1 MSEQRDSE
9 QAGAPVAETEVS
21 ATEVQA
27 AVERAHDGVIAEPAA
42 GAGAGTGAAAG
53 VGVGV
58 GAGGDTAAAETSVLP
73 TDQRPPIAIADELP
87 SAGPTPT
94 AVGAPT
100 VPFGAAPAP
109 QAPAAPY
116 PTTPAP
122 AAAPGAGDI
131 RISADHPMAAFYT
144 QSPLPPEPR
153 GNRLAGVLISLLA
166 TVGFAIV
173 YSAVLALLLAPELPP
188 SRYMN
193 GLIDVLLAWSTILA
207 VVAFA
212 VGMVVVV
219 LVVGRAGWW
228 AYVLGG
234 FLVAVFVWAAN
245 VLGHIIDLAG
255 FTGITEFNLAV
266 AFDIAL
272 FPAAIAALLVAR
284 EVTVWFGAWIGS
296 RGRRISRANAEAL
309 AEYERSLT
317 EPQANQS

>member
-27 AVERAHDGVIAEPAA
+27 AVERAHDGVIAAPAA
-42 GAGAGTGAAAG
+42 GNGA
-53 VGVGV
+53 
-58 GAGGDTAAAETSVLP
+58 DPAAAETSVLA
-73 TDQRPPIAIADELP
+73 TNQRPPIAVADELP
-87 SAGPTPT
+87 SAGPTP
-94 AVGAPT
+94 AAAGAAT
-100 VPFGAAPAP
+100 VPFGAAPVAE
-109 QAPAAPY
+109 
-116 PTTPAP
+116 AP
-122 AAAPGAGDI
+122 AAAPAMPAPGAGGAPAVGDI

-193 GLIDVLLAWSTILA
+193 GLIDVLLAWSTIFA
-207 VVAFA
+207 VIAFA
-212 VGMVVVV
+212 IGMVVVV
-219 LVVGRAGWW
+219 LIVGRAGWW

-234 FLVAVFVWAAN
+234 FLVAVFVWAAT

-255 FTGITEFNLAV
+255 FTGITEVNLAV

-284 EVTVWFGAWIGS
+284 EVTVWFGAWIGT
-296 RGRRISRANAEAL
+296 RGRRIARANAEAL

-317 EPQANQS
+317 ETQANQS